1 MTYMQNQA
9 LAAPPNTLHDEGIPN
24 TLGGI
29 GVSSAA
35 VGLRLPA
42 GEYVAVGVAILAVV
56 AVVVVMV
63 VQAARL
69 A

>member
-9 LAAPPNTLHDEGIPN
+9 LEAPLNTLHDEGIPN

-29 GVSSAA
+29 CAPSIA

-42 GEYVAVGVAILAVV
+42 GGYVAAGVALLALLAIV
-56 AVVVVMV
+56 AVLAI
-63 VQAARL
+63 QAARL